1 MYVRESQGGTRS
13 RGCGRRDARCARLRR
28 KKRPRTHLI
37 AADVEPPGARVQLHD
52 LADHGSHQSQG
63 LRLVGVQ
70 GVREK
75 RHFSEVSESLVL
87 QHKLQ
92 RDRR

>member
-1 MYVRESQGGTRS
+1 M
-13 RGCGRRDARCARLRR
+13 RLRQKNR
-28 KKRPRTHLI
+28 RRTHLV

-63 LRLVGVQ
+63 LRLMGVQ
-70 GVREK
+70 GVREE

-87 QHKLQ
+87 QHKL
-92 RDRR
+92 RRDDRR